1 MGTSSSSLSRENS
14 GFLLVRGFLS
24 QDEIYALNSFV
35 DQGVTLGYLDKGLSR
50 GRFGYDSRLT
60 TRLYGDRFVYP
71 DIVHSVFSR
80 ITDRLRL
87 HDLKKSVAG
96 GGRDGVVVSCTYP
109 GGDVYAHSDPK
120 EDDGRLDV
128 LRCNILTRAADSGG
142 VLQVGGVPI
151 TLEAGDLHCYL
162 ASDVVHSVSVVEGDT
177 PRILWM
183 FGYQISKSDWNLRVQ
198 KLSEEAVA

>member
-1 MGTSSSSLSRENS
+1 MGTSSFFLSRENS

-24 QDEIYALNSFV
+24 QNEIDALNAFV
-35 DQGVTLGYLDKGLSR
+35 DQGVTLGYLDKGISR
-50 GRFGYDSRLT
+50 GRSGYGGRLT
-60 TRLYGDRFVYP
+60 TRMYADRFVYP
-71 DIVHSVFSR
+71 DIVYSVFSR

-87 HDLKKSVAG
+87 QDLKKSVAG

-109 GGDVYAHSDPK
+109 GGDVYAHRDSK
-120 EDDGRLDV
+120 EDKGSLDV

-142 VLQVGGVPI
+142 LLHVGGVPI

-162 ASDVVHSVSVVEGDT
+162 ASDVVHSVSTVKGET
-177 PRILWM
+177 PRVLWM
-183 FGYQISKSDWNLRVQ
+183 FGYQTSKPDWNLRVQ

>member
-1 MGTSSSSLSRENS
+1 MVFVLKN
-14 GFLLVRGFLS
+14 FLS
-24 QDEIYALNSFV
+24 QEEIAGLNSFV
-35 DQGVTLGYLDKGLSR
+35 DVGIEQKYLDTGISQGKHQ
-50 GRFGYDSRLT
+50 YTKRLT
-60 TRLYGDRFVYP
+60 TRMYGNRFLYP
-71 DIVHSVFSR
+71 DAVYSVFSR

-109 GGDVYAHSDPK
+109 GGDVYAHKDPR
-120 EDDGRLDV
+120 EDDGKLDV
-128 LRCNILTRAADSGG
+128 LRCNILTQAADSGG

-151 TLEAGDLHCYL
+151 TLQAGDLHCYL
-162 ASDVVHSVSVVEGDT
+162 ASDVVHSVSTVEGDT